1 MSISALLV
9 SPVFVSAYTLSV
21 APTRARAV
29 TTSRLSPI
37 TMQEPHATVV
47 FLRHG
52 QSKWNAA
59 SLFTGWAD
67 VELTTL
73 GKNEAAAGAT
83 AMWKEGIVVDVA
95 FTSLLKRAQQTLDI
109 VMRITG
115 QEDLPVHRS
124 WRLNERMYGAL
135 TGLNKKE
142 TVAKYGEEQVAQWR
156 RSYSTPP
163 PEISTDSEYWPGND
177 NQYAHIPLEDIP
189 LSECLKD
196 TVERCLPYWES
207 SITPALGRG
216 KTVLVAAHG
225 NSIRGMLK
233 HLDDI
238 SDDEITKL
246 EIPTGIP
253 LVYSLDKDLKPIPHP
268 RAVAPLTGYFLVDEE
283 ELKRKQEEVANQSK
297 LRYGVEEEAAAAA

>member
-1 MSISALLV
+1 MMA
-9 SPVFVSAYTLSV
+9 
-21 APTRARAV
+21 
-29 TTSRLSPI
+29 
-37 TMQEPHATVV
+37 QEHHATIV

-52 QSKWNAA
+52 QSKWNEA

-83 AMWKEGIVVDVA
+83 AMWKEGIEIDVA
-95 FTSLLKRAQQTLDI
+95 FTSLLKRAQQTLQI
-109 VMRITG
+109 VLAITG
-115 QEDLPVHRS
+115 QEDVPVHQN

-142 TVAKYGEEQVAQWR
+142 TVAKFGDAQVAQWR

-163 PEISTDSEYWPGND
+163 PEIDTNSEYWPGND
-177 NQYAHIPLEDIP
+177 NKYAHIPMEEIP

-196 TVERCLPYWES
+196 TVDRTLPYWES
-207 SITPALGRG
+207 AITPALKRG

-225 NSIRGMLK
+225 NSIRGILK
-233 HLDDI
+233 YLDGI
-238 SDDEITKL
+238 SDEEITQL
-246 EIPTGIP
+246 EIPTGVP
-253 LVYSLDKDLKPIPHP
+253 LVYRVDENLKSIPSD
-268 RAVAPLTGYFLVDEE
+268 RAIAPLTGHFLVDEE

-297 LRYGVEEEAAAAA
+297 LRYGVDEEAAVAA